1 MQHKKH
7 KKIWFR
13 LTMAACAAVMLMSLM
28 PLTASARETGHTVL
42 TEDYYGLTDSN
53 AAKVPGLIYS
63 CSRHGGKMIPHYR
76 TEQDEYT
83 KEIPGLIERNGNS
96 IKYIDT
102 YYCRDCYEFW
112 VNTIKANIA
121 DAASVGQSIELEHPL
136 NVEGYMEFLRD
147 GGGMTGNGGVFFY
160 YSPKM
165 DDTKNLPEK
174 SKSSNG
180 DFTVVSPP
188 INVYD
193 SEGHLILNSGKALPE
208 PNSKQPNND
217 DPVGNWDKNGAFA
230 FYNFFYTG
238 MRTIVNKPASANDPA
253 WDTVKDTTRIYFMQ
267 RQADNQIPAC
277 RISRGANWYSY
288 DYSKIADWQVTDLM
302 MEYSTGELCGYA
314 TYTGSQTEV
323 AVPEKIN
330 IPVYGDVK
338 IVGLDIENHN
348 LTKVYIN
355 DNVTCIRRLSSVNL
369 EEISGCKNLEY
380 IEKYAFQNDVSL
392 KSIPEMPKLDWIA
405 MGAFEGCI
413 SLRDIKL
420 PDNMTFIDFTAFGWY
435 DTVLGNYDIGMSD
448 QSWED
453 FQYLS
458 DLSDNDKILGITL
471 YAKKGSTTYKLL
483 DALINKNDALTPEFD
498 ENGKPSFKSY
508 GNTVAMMSGEVKNYT
523 SHWGLKSSGD
533 YKGNLASTDKDV
545 DDSTGGRLGEYGE
558 GEASWSPKKI
568 LEKGALTASLLLFF
582 GITLGVSHY
591 TGKKPDKKKPVPE
604 IPKTYWG
611 MTLEQWSKMGY
622 DSIDLISG
630 SFEKM
635 GGTGKVLTGV
645 VAAGKAFQK
654 YLDIYSETGNAAEA
668 WSKAFVSSLSVGTA
682 FGMATDSIPTVGI
695 WDAVSGLA
703 MGTSTAADAIS
714 AGGNAEHLADLFT
727 DYMYSRNKEL
737 HLDTSF
743 DPSVVYTREELAQRI
758 ADGAYGENIKNISGA
773 LDLVSSWQSVK
784 DTATGIFGEDGL
796 GWGIFGNM
804 GDTANEMIQGSRVA
818 EQYVEWFNSAV
829 RDFYTTGTKGGM

>member
-1 MQHKKH
+1 M
-7 KKIWFR
+7 
-13 LTMAACAAVMLMSLM
+13 
-28 PLTASARETGHTVL
+28 
-42 TEDYYGLTDSN
+42 
-53 AAKVPGLIYS
+53 
-63 CSRHGGKMIPHYR
+63 
-76 TEQDEYT
+76 
-83 KEIPGLIERNGNS
+83 
-96 IKYIDT
+96 
-102 YYCRDCYEFW
+102 
-112 VNTIKANIA
+112 
-121 DAASVGQSIELEHPL
+121 
-136 NVEGYMEFLRD
+136 
-147 GGGMTGNGGVFFY
+147 
-160 YSPKM
+160 
-165 DDTKNLPEK
+165 
-174 SKSSNG
+174 
-180 DFTVVSPP
+180 
-188 INVYD
+188 
-193 SEGHLILNSGKALPE
+193 
-208 PNSKQPNND
+208 
-217 DPVGNWDKNGAFA
+217 
-230 FYNFFYTG
+230 
-238 MRTIVNKPASANDPA
+238 
-253 WDTVKDTTRIYFMQ
+253 
-267 RQADNQIPAC
+267 
-277 RISRGANWYSY
+277 
-288 DYSKIADWQVTDLM
+288 
-302 MEYSTGELCGYA
+302 
-314 TYTGSQTEV
+314 
-323 AVPEKIN
+323 
-330 IPVYGDVK
+330 
-338 IVGLDIENHN
+338 
-348 LTKVYIN
+348 
-355 DNVTCIRRLSSVNL
+355 NL

-483 DALINKNDALTPEFD
+483 DALINKNDALTPELD
-498 ENGKPSFKSY
+498 DDGKPYFKSY
-508 GNTVAMMSGEVKNYT
+508 GDTVAMMSGEVKNYT

-682 FGMATDSIPTVGI
+682 FSMATDSIPTVGI